1 MAITK
6 IFTESVLAKYART
19 IKATPRG
26 LIVNRSLLFSCAVY
40 ALAGLPTTW
49 DQGSSSVVPSLP
61 GFQKQFNIES
71 GAKADDIQDF
81 ISIIYIG
88 YAVGAALSF
97 FINDRIG
104 RRWSFRLYSAI
115 WIIGQLIATLSPGWP
130 ALYTARIIS
139 GIGIGSL
146 SVTGPMSIVELA
158 PSKIRGLLTAW
169 YTVVMGTALFTS
181 IFCVYGIFLHM
192 SSSKLQYQIVWFSPA
207 IFMALAIVASFFV
220 SESPRWLMMVG
231 KREEAAAVLVDLRRL
246 PADHPRLQ
254 KEIKDIEDSVTGIG
268 SSFTGIVKET
278 FTVPSNLRRLQQ
290 ALLSY
295 ALAQL
300 SGANSVTSYFI
311 PIMSIMGIGGG
322 TSESMFLSGM
332 YGFSKFIFSLIASF
346 FFIDA
351 LGRRRSLFIGI
362 TLQLISHVYIGVFI
376 KYHQEGPVSSS
387 ASQAAIAAVFFH
399 AFGYAVGLFVLPYI
413 FGGELWPNRLRSFG
427 GAVSQTFHWLFIY
440 AVKYSIPSLLKTTD
454 NWGAFLFFAGWCF
467 LALIYVF
474 FMVPEISGL
483 SVEEIDY
490 LFKGSWF
497 NAYKRA
503 RRHPVIDSVEDGKNK
518 LPEEPGSK
526 NLVPQLSL
534 VKGNELDESLKTSR

>member
-1 MAITK
+1 MAVTK
-6 IFTESVLAKYART
+6 IFTESVLAKYVRT
-19 IKATPRG
+19 IRATPRD
-26 LIVNRSLLFSCAVY
+26 LMVNRTLLYSCAVY

-61 GFQKQFNIES
+61 GFQKQFDIES
-71 GAKADDIQDF
+71 GAKADDIQNF

-88 YAVGAALSF
+88 YAVGAAASF
-97 FINDRIG
+97 FVNDRIG
-104 RRWSFRLYSAI
+104 RRWSFRLYTAI
-115 WIIGQLIATLSPGWP
+115 WILGQLIATLSLGWP

-146 SVTGPMSIVELA
+146 SVTGPMSIVEIA
-158 PSKIRGLLTAW
+158 PTEIRGLLTAW
-169 YTVVMGTALFTS
+169 YTVAMGTALFTS

-192 SSSKLQYQIVWFSPA
+192 APSRLQYQTVWFSPA
-207 IFMALAIVASFFV
+207 IFMALAILASFFV
-220 SESPRWLMMVG
+220 SESPRWLMMAD
-231 KREEAAAVLVDLRRL
+231 KRDEAVVALVKLRRM

-254 KEIKDIEDSVTGIG
+254 KEIKDIEDSITGVRSG
-268 SSFTGIVKET
+268 FVGIVKET

-290 ALLSY
+290 ALISY

-300 SGANSVTSYFI
+300 SGANSVTSYFV
-311 PIMSIMGIGGG
+311 PIMSIMGLGGN
-322 TSESMFLSGM
+322 TARSMFLSGM
-332 YGFSKFIFSLIASF
+332 YGLSKFIFSLIASF

-351 LGRRRSLFIGI
+351 LGRRKSLFVGI
-362 TLQLISHVYIGVFI
+362 SLQLISHIYIGVFI

-413 FGGELWPNRLRSFG
+413 FGGELWPNRIRSFG

-467 LALIYVF
+467 LALIYAF

-483 SVEEIDY
+483 SVEEIDH

-497 NAYKRA
+497 NAY
-503 RRHPVIDSVEDGKNK
+503 RRVRQHPVIDSVETDDNK
-518 LPEEPGSK
+518 IPEE
-526 NLVPQLSL
+526 
-534 VKGNELDESLKTSR
+534 R